1 MNDAGVL
8 FHVSESRYTFF
19 AHRFNSGMGIGGI
32 SIAERGKVTK
42 FVTLQT
48 ENYAG
53 REKAKASSRCNS

>member
-8 FHVSESRYTFF
+8 FHVSESRYTFY
-19 AHRFNSGMGIGGI
+19 APRLNSGTGIGGI

-42 FVTLQT
+42 FVMLQT

-53 REKAKASSRCNS
+53 REKAKASSGSNS